1 MEIHQKLTTYKSDP
15 ANLKATEL
23 RLGLPGTASPEKE
36 RTPSSLRNN
45 KRSSSEN
52 DEITSAPAPKVQVV
66 GWPPVR
72 LYRKNLM
79 ETTTTMKKS
88 EESGEGRGAGK
99 YVKVSMDGA
108 AYMRKID
115 VTIYNGYTELVKA
128 LERMFKCR
136 IGVYSEREGY
146 DGADYAPTYEDRDGD
161 WMLVGDVPWQMF
173 LNSCTR
179 LRVMKGCDVKGFA
192 AAAGGGYR

>member
-1 MEIHQKLTTYKSDP
+1 MDIHQRVTTYESDP

-23 RLGLPGTASPEKE
+23 RLGLPGTESPEKE
-36 RTPSSLRNN
+36 TTPSSLRNN
-45 KRSSSEN
+45 KRSSLEN
-52 DEITSAPAPKVQVV
+52 DEMSSAPAPKAQVV

-72 LYRKNLM
+72 SYRKSVM
-79 ETTTTMKKS
+79 ETTTTKKS
-88 EESGEGRGAGK
+88 EEAVEGSGAGK

-108 AYMRKID
+108 AYLRKID
-115 VTIYNGYTELVKA
+115 LTICNGYTELVKA

-192 AAAGGGYR
+192 AAAGGGCR